1 MRLAELLTVERIDT
15 DLAADDKGEALR
27 AMATLLA
34 GGLYAN
40 AGGPDAWGNRAPS
53 VDDVYRV
60 LAEREALASTGIG
73 QGVAIPHGRLSGLT
87 RFVGALGIQRE
98 GVDFDAV
105 DGRPT
110 SILFALVGPDRAA
123 GEHLKCLARI
133 SRVLRDDSV
142 RARLLRAEDPRSVLD
157 IVLEIDGG

>member
-15 DLAADDKGEALR
+15 DLAAHDKGEALR

-40 AGGPDAWGNRAPS
+40 VGGPDAWGNRAPS
-53 VDDVYRV
+53 VDDVYHV
-60 LAEREALASTGIG
+60 LLEREALASTGIG
-73 QGVAIPHGRLSGLT
+73 QGVAIPHGRLPGLT

-105 DGRPT
+105 DGRPA
-110 SILFALVGPDRAA
+110 SILFALIGPDRAA

-142 RARLLRAEDPRSVLD
+142 RARILRAEDPRSVLD
-157 IVLEIDGG
+157 IVLENDGG

>member
-15 DLAADDKGEALR
+15 DLAAHDKGEALH
-27 AMATLLA
+27 AMATLLV
-34 GGLYAN
+34 GGLYTSS
-40 AGGPDAWGNRAPS
+40 GGPT
-53 VDDVYRV
+53 VDDVHRV

-73 QGVAIPHGRLSGLT
+73 QGVAIPHGRLPGLT

-105 DGRPT
+105 DKRPA
-110 SILFALVGPDRAA
+110 SIIFALVGPDRAA

-142 RARLLRAEDPRSVLD
+142 RARLLRAADERAVLE
-157 IVLEIDGG
+157 IVLEVDGT